1 MDGMLPESISQL
13 QILRCTAVPQVTLRR
28 VTDEVTALSS
38 DTMIGQSLVGCYL
51 SMIGHRGH

>member
-13 QILRCTAVPQVTLRR
+13 RILRCAAVPQVTLRR

-38 DTMIGQSLVGCYL
+38 DTMIGQSLVGYYL
-51 SMIGHRGH
+51 SMIGHRGL